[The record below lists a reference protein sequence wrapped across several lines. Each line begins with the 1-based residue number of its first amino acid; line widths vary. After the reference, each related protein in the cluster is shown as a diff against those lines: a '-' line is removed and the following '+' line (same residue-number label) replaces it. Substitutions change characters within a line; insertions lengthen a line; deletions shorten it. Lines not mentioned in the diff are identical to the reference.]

1 MIIYFLV
8 ALFATLIGSL
18 AGMGG
23 GVIIKPILDMLGDYN
38 ITTISI
44 LSSITVL
51 SMAIVATARQVK
63 KGFKI
68 TDIIII
74 TTIGAV
80 FGGVLG
86 SILFNQLKA
95 GLNPNTI
102 TIIQSAVLIL
112 LLVLCLMYE
121 KLPHMHIQ
129 SMILKGIVGVTLGL
143 FSSFLGIG
151 GGPINVAVLC
161 LLFNFEIRQAARVS
175 VFIILFSQIAG
186 LITKGISGSFASME
200 SYMMLYVMI
209 PAAIIGGLVGTRLN
223 LSISDKSIKI
233 IFKTTI
239 VLVMVICL
247 YNIIRNGL
255 FIYR

>member
-8 ALFATLIGSL
+8 ALFATLIGST

-44 LSSITVL
+44 LSSFTVL
-51 SMAIVATARQVK
+51 SMAVVATIRQVNT
-63 KGFKI
+63 GFKI
-68 TDIIII
+68 TDTIIF

-80 FGGVLG
+80 VGGILG
-86 SILFNQLKA
+86 SILFNQLKV
-95 GLNPNTI
+95 GINPNMI
-102 TIIQSAVLIL
+102 TVIQSAVLIL
-112 LLVLCLMYE
+112 LLVICLVYE

-129 SMILKGIVGVTLGL
+129 STILKGIVGVALGL

-161 LLFNFEIRQAARVS
+161 LLFNFELRQAARVS

-186 LITKGISGSFASME
+186 LVTKGIDGSFASME
-200 SYMMLYVMI
+200 SYTMLYVMI
-209 PAAIIGGLVGTRLN
+209 PAAILGGLIGARLN
-223 LSISDKSIKI
+223 LSISEKNIKL
-233 IFKTTI
+233 IFKTTV
-239 VLVMVICL
+239 VLVMVIFL
-247 YNIIRNGL
+247 YNIFKNISA
-255 FIYR
+255 I